1 MNNQMLIFYVT
12 NNRSLP
18 LQNYLKDVIGV
29 PKGHLHELRMS
40 KQVMVNGETP
50 NWTKP
55 LNEGDK
61 VVVPILPEEI
71 SPIATAMDI
80 KIIYE
85 TEHLLVV
92 NKEAGMDTHPSSDQD
107 FRSLSNGVAYYFKNN
122 GISSKVRHVHR
133 LDQDTSGAILFAKHA
148 ISGAILDRMLEERK
162 VKRTY
167 LALVEGIM
175 SMSKGTLDKPI
186 GKDRH
191 HASRRRVSPN
201 GQKAITHFK
210 VVKTFPKEQLTLVEL
225 TLDTGRTHQIRVH
238 MSSIGHPIYGDKLYG
253 SKNKHHRHSLHAWK
267 LTVPHPF
274 KEESVTVHA
283 PVPTSFGPSFLK
295 LEEL

>member
-1 MNNQMLIFYVT
+1 MLIFYVT

-92 NKEAGMDTHPSSDQD
+92 NKEAGMDTHPSSDHD

-148 ISGAILDRMLEERK
+148 ISAAILDRMLEERK

-210 VVKTFPKEQLTLVEL
+210 VVKTFQKEQLTLVEL

-274 KEESVTVHA
+274 KEESATVHA

>member
-18 LQNYLKDVIGV
+18 LQSYLKDVIGV

-210 VVKTFPKEQLTLVEL
+210 VVKTFQKEQLTLVEL

-274 KEESVTVHA
+274 KEESATVHA

>member
-18 LQNYLKDVIGV
+18 LQSYLKDVIGV

-210 VVKTFPKEQLTLVEL
+210 VVKTFQKEQLTLVEL

-274 KEESVTVHA
+274 KEENATVHA

>member
-18 LQNYLKDVIGV
+18 LQSYLKDVIGV

-71 SPIATAMDI
+71 SPVATAMDI

-210 VVKTFPKEQLTLVEL
+210 VVKTFQKEQLTLVEL

-274 KEESVTVHA
+274 KEESATVHA